1 MAGSFKKYIMSKL
14 GMLRSLST
22 DQRGGSPNI
31 QRNNASN
38 NPSAHNAVQEPPSPQ
53 DSPDSSGDQ
62 SERSAHRDAPP
73 RVAERPLSPARRTA
87 SLRSPR
93 QAPRRFFQRA
103 GPLDHSRVSP
113 ARRRPTSPPGR
124 DLAHLKAV
132 RSRRLMKEYR
142 EITRSVAR
150 QPEPAFTVE
159 LVNDCL
165 YEWNIHLFNIDRT
178 SDLWRDMRDLR
189 IRGIQLNM
197 VFPEN
202 FPFSPPFLRLL
213 SPRIERGFV
222 MEGGA
227 ICMELLTPRGWASA
241 YTIEAI
247 IMQFAASLVKGQVS
261 VHRMPA
267 CLNTRCL
274 IVAKSQPQTSPVVYF
289 MVFFHRL
296 KSPFGVDACQLSDEN

>member
-1 MAGSFKKYIMSKL
+1 MAGSFKKYILNKL
-14 GMLRSLST
+14 GLLRSLST
-22 DQRGGSPNI
+22 DQRNGGPNV

-38 NPSAHNAVQEPPSPQ
+38 NASAHNAVQDPPPPSQQPAEA
-53 DSPDSSGDQ
+53 SPDQ
-62 SERSAHRDAPP
+62 SERSERRDAPP
-73 RVAERPLSPARRTA
+73 RAAERSLSPARRTA
-87 SLRSPR
+87 ALRSPR
-93 QAPRRFFQRA
+93 QAPRRLFQRPA
-103 GPLDHSRVSP
+103 ALDHSRVSP
-113 ARRRPTSPPGR
+113 AHRRPASPPGR

-150 QPEPAFTVE
+150 QQEPAFTVE

-178 SDLWRDMRDLR
+178 SDLWRDMRELR

-247 IMQFAASLVKGQVS
+247 IMQLAASLVKGQVS
-261 VHRMPA
+261 AP
-267 CLNTRCL
+267 
-274 IVAKSQPQTSPVVYF
+274 SQRRQF
-289 MVFFHRL
+289 
-296 KSPFGVDACQLSDEN
+296 D